1 MKKSKF
7 GFKYDIAVSGSAHL
21 EACIEDVEKKAY
33 EVGKELAKNK
43 CVVIS
48 GATTGVPY
56 VASCGCRDNGGLN
69 VGFSPAASKKSHI
82 KRYKLPFEPYD
93 VIIYTGANYAGR
105 DVIMTKSSEAVI
117 IVAGGAG
124 TMHEF
129 LTAFETG
136 KIIGVLEGTGG
147 IAADVRDFLGK
158 VQRKPKAP
166 IIYDINPKSLVKKV
180 IQEVEKSNNIINGK

>member
-7 GFKYDIAVSGSAHL
+7 GFKYNIAVSGSAHIEL
-21 EACIEDVEKKAY
+21 CIEDVEKKAY
-33 EVGKELAKNK
+33 EVGKRLAENN
-43 CVVIS
+43 CVLIS

-56 VASCGCRDNGGLN
+56 IASCGARDNGGLN
-69 VGFSPAASKKSHI
+69 IGFSPASSKKSHI

-93 VIIYTGANYAGR
+93 VIVYTSASYAGR
-105 DVIMTKSSEAVI
+105 DVIMTKSCEAVI
-117 IVAGGAG
+117 IIAGGAG

-147 IAADVRDFLGK
+147 IAANIRDFLGK
-158 VQRKPKAP
+158 VKRKPKAS
-166 IIYDINPKSLVKKV
+166 IIYDTDPKSLVKKV
-180 IQEVEKSNNIINGK
+180 IQEVEKENKIINGQ

>member
-7 GFKYDIAVSGSAHL
+7 GFIYDIAVSGSAHIEL
-21 EACIEDVEKKAY
+21 CIEDVEKKAY

-56 VASCGCRDNGGLN
+56 VASCGSRDNGGLN
-69 VGFSPAASKKSHI
+69 IGFSPAASKKSHI

-93 VIIYTGANYAGR
+93 VIVYTGANYAGR
-105 DVIMTKSSEAVI
+105 DVIMTKSCEAVI
-117 IVAGGAG
+117 VIAGGAG

-147 IAADVRDFLGK
+147 IAANIRDFLGQVK
-158 VQRKPKAP
+158 RKPKAP
-166 IIYDINPKSLVKKV
+166 IIYDTDPKSLVKKV
-180 IQEVEKSNNIINGK
+180 IQEVEKSNNIINE